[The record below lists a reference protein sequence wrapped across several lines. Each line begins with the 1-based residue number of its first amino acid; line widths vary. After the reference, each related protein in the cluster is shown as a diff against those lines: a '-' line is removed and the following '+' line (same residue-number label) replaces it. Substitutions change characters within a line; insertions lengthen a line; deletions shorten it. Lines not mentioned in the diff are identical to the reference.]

1 MRHMKSVMAHL
12 MLVASGLV
20 MGLLV
25 SEYVLRIVYPIP
37 EMYNP
42 LKSFHQSDPRLGW
55 IGKPNVR
62 MRFHRA
68 EFKVLVEHSAEGFRL
83 PDPKPPTRAEKNIL
97 FLGDSYTWGWGVGQ
111 GEVFTERLQ
120 RALSPQV
127 AVYNRGVNAFGTA
140 QAYLLVQDE
149 FKKRSYDKVGVM
161 FYFNDVYDN
170 RSGKNGRRPYFDL
183 IDNHLVPRNLP
194 AAALGDPI
202 GNFLK
207 KHSRTFSFI
216 SYRIDAL
223 KAVWK
228 RRRRKK
234 KGDAAG
240 DASQADID
248 WHSEDGYPVTARF
261 LTEIGKLSRKHGA
274 QFYIVYIPHK
284 SEYLHQPSRDPYI
297 RATRSMIAEVSLR
310 EGIPVIDL
318 APQFYKK
325 SRQGIRIRFPQELHW
340 TPTGHQLAAEV
351 LLEWEMFR
359 GWRVS
364 SP

>member
-1 MRHMKSVMAHL
+1 MKSVMAHL

-20 MGLLV
+20 MGFFVL
-25 SEYVLRIVYPIP
+25 ECVLRVAGPIP
-37 EMYNP
+37 ERHNP
-42 LKSFHQSDPRLGW
+42 LSSFHQSDPRLGW
-55 IGKPNVR
+55 IGKPNIR

-68 EFKVLVEHSAEGFRL
+68 EFDVLIEHSAEGFRL
-83 PDPKPPTRAEKNIL
+83 PDPKPPARAEKSVL
-97 FLGDSYTWGWGVGQ
+97 FLGDSHTWGWGVGQ
-111 GEVFTERLQ
+111 GQVFTDWLQ
-120 RALSPQV
+120 RKVSPGM

-140 QAYLLVQDE
+140 QEYLLLQQE
-149 FKKRSYDKVGVM
+149 FEKRDYDKVAIM
-161 FYFNDVYDN
+161 FYFNDVGDN
-170 RSGKNGRRPYFDL
+170 RSGKNGRRPYFEL

-216 SYRIDAL
+216 NYRVNVL

-248 WHSEDGYPVTARF
+248 WHSEDGYPVTARL

-274 QFYIVYIPHK
+274 QFYIVYIAHK

-310 EGIPVIDL
+310 EAIPVIDL
-318 APQFYKK
+318 APQFYEK
-325 SRQGIRIRFPQELHW
+325 SRQGIRIRFPQDLHW

-351 LLEWEMFR
+351 LLESEMFR
-359 GWRVS
+359 AWRVS